1 MSAERKL
8 CKENLRFS
16 FQRAMITTLSVLSL
30 CLLGAC
36 GSLRIC
42 LEADADTNQGRP
54 LQIVIRSVE
63 EQTYRGDSYSEVS
76 RLVTAPDASVLRR
89 LVLDPRP
96 RLRRS
101 FSIKPPPGR
110 PVGLYVLYTSPS
122 GTWKMLL
129 LPPLPYSV
137 RVPLRRAGI
146 AVEQVRERRFRSPD
160 SSAPAPASAPA
171 PPASRIAPPSAPD
184 IPNLPSIPS
193 VPSIPTTPA
202 PPRIPS
208 APEPPMPPSPPLP
221 GAR

>member
-1 MSAERKL
+1 MSTDHKFY
-8 CKENLRFS
+8 KENHVFS
-16 FQRAMITTLSVLSL
+16 FPCVMIAALITSS
-30 CLLGAC
+30 LGALGGC
-36 GSLRIC
+36 GSLRIS

-54 LQIVIRSVE
+54 LQIVVRSVE
-63 EQTYRGDSYSEVS
+63 EQAYRGDSYSEVS

-101 FSIKPPPGR
+101 FRIKPPPGR

-137 RVPLRRAGI
+137 KVPLRRAGI
-146 AVEQVRERRFRSPD
+146 AVEQVQESRFRSPD
-160 SSAPAPASAPA
+160 SSAPSPAPAATPSPN
-171 PPASRIAPPSAPD
+171 RIAPPSAPD
-184 IPNLPSIPS
+184 LPSLPNI
-193 VPSIPTTPA
+193 PA
-202 PPRIPS
+202 PPRIPT
-208 APEPPMPPSPPLP
+208 APEPPVPPSLPSPPAP